1 MFKDSKELAQLIDH
15 TLLKPEATP
24 TDIGRLCDEAVRYSF
39 VTVCV
44 APCYV
49 EMAASRLKET
59 AIRVCSVVGFP
70 LGNSSISVKI
80 VEAMEALKH
89 GANELDMVINLG
101 ALKSGNEGYVKN
113 EVLNLVNVCQK
124 AVLKII
130 LETGALTPEEIV
142 RGARW
147 VLEAGAKWVKTST
160 GFNYPGATPKDVRLL
175 KKTIGDRGFVK
186 ASGGIR
192 TLAAVESML
201 KAGASRIGT
210 SHGVSI
216 MREHLGLKDQAA
228 RSTKRSS

>member
-1 MFKDSKELAQLIDH
+1 MFKDSKELARLIDH
-15 TLLKPEATP
+15 TLLKPEATS
-24 TDIGRLCDEAVRYSF
+24 TNISKLCDEAIKYSF
-39 VTVCV
+39 ATVCV

-49 EMAASRLKET
+49 ELAAGRLKGT

-89 GANELDMVINLG
+89 GAHELDMVINLG
-101 ALKSGNEGYVKN
+101 ALKSGDDKYVKN

-124 AVLKII
+124 AVLKVI
-130 LETGALTPEEIV
+130 LETGALTSEEMV

-160 GFNYPGATPKDVRLL
+160 GFNYPGATVKDVRLL
-175 KKTIGDRGFVK
+175 KKTVGDRGFVK

-192 TLAAVESML
+192 TLAAVESMV

-216 MREHLGLKDQAA
+216 MREYLGLKDQAA
-228 RSTKRSS
+228 RSVKRS

>member
-15 TLLKPEATP
+15 TLLKPEAT
-24 TDIGRLCDEAVRYSF
+24 TTHIGRLCDEAVRYSF

-49 EMAASRLKET
+49 EMAVSRLKET

-160 GFNYPGATPKDVRLL
+160 GFNYPGATAKDVRLL

-186 ASGGIR
+186 ASGGIH

-216 MREHLGLKDQAA
+216 MREYLYLKDHAA

>member
-1 MFKDSKELAQLIDH
+1 MFKNSKELAQLIDH
-15 TLLKPEATP
+15 TLLKPEATS
-24 TDIGRLCDEAVRYSF
+24 TDINKLCDEAMKYSF
-39 VTVCV
+39 ATVCV

-49 EMAASRLKET
+49 ELAAGRLKGT

-89 GANELDMVINLG
+89 GAHELDMVINLG
-101 ALKSGNEGYVKN
+101 ALKSGDEKYVKN

-124 AVLKII
+124 AVLKVI
-130 LETGALTPEEIV
+130 LETGALTSKEIV
-142 RGARW
+142 RGARLI
-147 VLEAGAKWVKTST
+147 LEAGAKWVKTST
-160 GFNYPGATPKDVRLL
+160 GFNYPGATVKDVRLL
-175 KKTIGDRGFVK
+175 KKTVGDRGLVK

-192 TLAAVESML
+192 TLAAVESMV

-216 MREHLGLKDQAA
+216 MREYLAG
-228 RSTKRSS
+228 R

>member
-1 MFKDSKELAQLIDH
+1 VFKNSKELAQLIDH
-15 TLLKPEATP
+15 TLLKPEATS
-24 TDIGRLCDEAVRYSF
+24 TDINKLCDEAMKYSF
-39 VTVCV
+39 ATVCV

-49 EMAASRLKET
+49 ELAAGRLKGT

-89 GANELDMVINLG
+89 GAHELDMVINLG
-101 ALKSGNEGYVKN
+101 ALKSGDEKYVKN

-124 AVLKII
+124 AVLKVI
-130 LETGALTPEEIV
+130 LETGALTSKEIV
-142 RGARW
+142 RGARLI
-147 VLEAGAKWVKTST
+147 LEAGAKWVKTST
-160 GFNYPGATPKDVRLL
+160 GFNYPGATVKDVRLL
-175 KKTIGDRGFVK
+175 KKTVGDRGLVK

-192 TLAAVESML
+192 TLAAVESMV

-216 MREHLGLKDQAA
+216 MREYLRLTRAKSFH
-228 RSTKRSS
+228 

>member
-1 MFKDSKELAQLIDH
+1 MFKDSKELARLIDH
-15 TLLKPEATP
+15 TLLKPEATS
-24 TDIGRLCDEAVRYSF
+24 TNISKLCDEAIKYSF
-39 VTVCV
+39 ATVCV

-49 EMAASRLKET
+49 ELAAGRLKGT

-89 GANELDMVINLG
+89 GAHELDMVINLG
-101 ALKSGNEGYVKN
+101 ALKSGDDKYVKN

-124 AVLKII
+124 AVLKVI
-130 LETGALTPEEIV
+130 LETGALTSEEMV
-142 RGARW
+142 KGARW

-160 GFNYPGATPKDVRLL
+160 GFNYPGATVKDVRLL
-175 KKTIGDRGFVK
+175 KKTVGDRGFIK

-192 TLAAVESML
+192 TLAAVESMA

-216 MREHLGLKDQAA
+216 MREYLGLKDQAA
-228 RSTKRSS
+228 RSVKRS